1 MRRRLLL
8 PGAAAAALLL
18 APAAEAD
25 APGTDGGPAQRA
37 CKPVRG
43 GDTYVGATNVRC
55 RTARRVARRGA
66 NTGRAKGWRC
76 HVGTGGA
83 PHAFG
88 HCHGTG
94 SRRGAK
100 VHWAVND

>member
-1 MRRRLLL
+1 MRPPLLL
-8 PGAAAAALLL
+8 PGAATAALLL
-18 APAAEAD
+18 APAAGAD
-25 APGTDGGPAQRA
+25 APGTSGGPAQRA

-43 GDTYVGATNVRC
+43 GDIYVGATNVRC
-55 RTARRVARRGA
+55 KTARRVARRGA

-76 HVGTGGA
+76 HVRGPG